1 MALTKVSYSMITGAS
16 VNVLDYGAFNDN
28 TNQAATTAA
37 IQAAIN
43 TGKNV
48 YFPQGQYAINAEL
61 TVFAAGQRLFGDA
74 RGNTQILQNTVTA
87 NGIVVDGKNDV
98 QIENLFLVANG
109 TNTKAG
115 LLVKNGCINSA
126 YSAIKITNFKY
137 GVQCLNSNQASF
149 TQFILVDNLTHGMYL
164 AGIAGNC
171 IDTIVIDSYFA
182 GNGAS
187 GTGNNLYVEGSVS
200 GIWFTKVA
208 LQIATG
214 FGIYM
219 EKGAGT
225 NTPNAGFFTQC
236 ICDQN
241 VSGGVKMVDGFL
253 MEFNNCWVS
262 GLGDGYSFESA
273 VADIRIIGG
282 EVFNMGGH
290 GVKILG
296 TRCSVVGTNI
306 RGAGYTAVNTYD
318 SIRLEASTAT
328 LISGVNFDGEYNSVN
343 TTRYGVSLK
352 SGGGINNTY
361 VTGCVFSFMAS
372 GNYINEGGAT
382 TNNVFLEQY
391 QGGSASIADLATATL
406 YTFPSQL
413 QGTYLFFA
421 GQTSN
426 ANGGIRAMALVRVGT
441 GSLAVSSIVAAGGA
455 TLSGTGFAVQITNT
469 AGGAVVFDYSWI
481 KL

>member
-28 TNQAATTAA
+28 TNQVATTAA
-37 IQAAIN
+37 IQAAID

-48 YFPQGQYAINAEL
+48 YFPQGQYAINAAL
-61 TVFAAGQRLFGDA
+61 NVFAAGQRLFGEA
-74 RGNTQILQNTVTA
+74 RGNTVILQNTVTED
-87 NGIVVDGKNDV
+87 GIVVDAKNDV
-98 QIENLFLVANG
+98 QIENLYLVANG
-109 TNTKAG
+109 TNTKSG
-115 LLVKNGCINSA
+115 LLIKNGCINSA
-126 YSAIKITNFKY
+126 YSSIKVSNFKY
-137 GVQCLNSNQASF
+137 GVQCLNSNQTSF
-149 TQFILVDNLTHGMYL
+149 TQCYLVNNLTHGMYL
-164 AGIAGNC
+164 AGIGGSC

-182 GNGAS
+182 GNGAG
-187 GTGNNLYVEGSVS
+187 GTGHNLYVEGVVS

-208 LQIATG
+208 LQLATG
-214 FGIYM
+214 FGILI

-225 NTPNAGFFTQC
+225 GTANAGFFTQC

-241 VSGGVKMVDGFL
+241 VAGGVKINDGL
-253 MEFNNCWVS
+253 LIEFNNCWAS
-262 GLGDGYSFESA
+262 GLGDGYSFGSA
-273 VADIRIIGG
+273 VADVRIIGG

-318 SIRLEASTAT
+318 GIRLEGSTAT

-352 SGGGINNTY
+352 SGGGISTTN

-391 QGGSASIADLATATL
+391 QGGSASVSDTATATL

>member
-48 YFPQGQYAINAEL
+48 YFPQGSYAINAEL

-74 RGNTQILQNTVTA
+74 RGNTAILQNTVTA
-87 NGIVVDGKNDV
+87 NGIVVDNKNDV
-98 QIENLFLVANG
+98 QIENLYLIANG
-109 TNTKAG
+109 TNTKSG
-115 LLVKNGCINSA
+115 LLIKNGCINSA
-126 YSAIKITNFKY
+126 YSAIKVTNFKY
-137 GVQCLNSNQASF
+137 GVQCLNSNQTAF
-149 TQFILVDNLTHGMYL
+149 TQCYLVDNLTHGMYL
-164 AGIAGNC
+164 AALGGNC
-171 IDTIVIDSYFA
+171 IDIVVIDSYFA
-182 GNGAS
+182 GNGAG
-187 GTGNNLYVEGSVS
+187 GTGHNLYIEGGVS
-200 GIWFTKVA
+200 GFYFTKVA
-208 LQIATG
+208 FQLATG

-219 EKGAGT
+219 EKGAGSSI
-225 NTPNAGFFTQC
+225 PNAGFFTQS

-241 VSGGVKMVDGFL
+241 GAGAVKMTDGFL
-253 MEFNNCWVS
+253 MEFNNCWAS
-262 GLGDGYSFESA
+262 GLGDGYFFGAA
-273 VADIRIIGG
+273 VADTRIIGG
-282 EVFNMGGH
+282 EIFNMGGH

-306 RGAGYTAVNTYD
+306 RGSGYTLANTYD
-318 SIRLEASTAT
+318 GIRLEASTAT

-343 TTRYGVSLK
+343 TTRYGVSLAT
-352 SGGGINNTY
+352 GGGINSTN

-382 TNNVFLEQY
+382 TNNIFLEQY
-391 QGGSASIADLATATL
+391 QGGSASVADLATATL
-406 YTFPSQL
+406 YTFPSQVN
-413 QGTYLFFA
+413 GTYLFFC
-421 GQTSN
+421 GQTSA

-441 GSLAVSSIVAAGGA
+441 GSLAVSSIVAVGA
-455 TLSGTGFAVQITNT
+455 TLSASTLSVQVTNS
-469 AGGAVVFDYSWI
+469 AGGAVVFDFSWI